1 MSNRKLA
8 KAIQQLFKQIWKL
21 YRSLSKSFVTWL
33 LRTALLPNRR
43 RATAGFVLP
52 TTVLLV
58 LVVTLTSGALSYRAF
73 NNSSRVIGNVQ
84 SKAIYN
90 AATPAVDRARSKIDY
105 LFGKDPRL
113 PGGVPAE
120 EFMISMMLNAGS
132 GQLING
138 VFAPTLNVNLPGS
151 KPGQPYD
158 LQDETRV
165 DLNGDGIN
173 DNAWVYTD
181 PSTRDNTDPSKGD
194 KVIYSINL
202 STPEDATLG
211 AVKLIEMDEATKAQ
225 GDAGGPFVRRGPL
238 SEAKAVNCP
247 NLGVKT
253 EKGWYEDS
261 GNSAI
266 LRKRFQVDA
275 LVASTANATPANP
288 AKLST
293 LEFAQDRQL
302 DRGNKWGAWFQ
313 YDIEVH
319 SGTQMNWNG
328 ALHSEGNIM
337 IGNSTFRG
345 FLISSPSSCVFLPE
359 SNSEV
364 SVRQFD
370 QQNDDLN
377 RKFFGVIA
385 AGKINDNAYGGDAE
399 IHRYRGRGYE
409 VPPAFDTN
417 TDWATGAK
425 SPIDLA
431 TDPVSL
437 VLEGVQAARAGDV
450 TNQDGRIADPQTQDN
465 IFYDRRF
472 LTEDKDTRPYVD
484 DTYRADNL
492 YGPKVR
498 YSATA
503 RIEDGKSAG
512 DPIAAGDTNN
522 EGGLLTRESAA
533 GVTEEPGLDG
543 YWERRTM
550 ANADVSDN
558 VYSGGMRLLVGERLQ
573 LGNPFG
579 WVAPQDRPETTRQD
593 PSAAPAA
600 GNNTWDDLRQ
610 SDYTAGTLTNADPY
624 SSDNEGDP
632 LNPLY
637 KFTTSTVTQ
646 SRQHEAKQRRA
657 LRDNLAAVQATA
669 VYHYKNNEGKYPT
682 ACVIST
688 SHPGTPLTLAQSVN
702 FTQPTVSY
710 GIDSRFDFFSG
721 KGTNGWEFAMP
732 ESVFNGAA
740 MQTALSNLANFAGDP
755 EGAFPP
761 VQEAGAIH
769 PDPTMT
775 MFGNFSNLRRALNTP
790 AAERSPAA
798 NSYMHT
804 AACTLGALGYNIS
817 EIQEFD
823 PSSSTVQTDLLD
835 LAEQYLLPLMDGKD
849 DTTTEDNPEVL
860 RRSQLATYGYSETG
874 TYDGSRYNPRDY
886 DRVTPDMFL
895 AALKRKIVND
905 PDEPVTDIEQS
916 SQYRYYRLAEL
927 IHESYQIRRDRTY
940 GFRSS
945 PAANTWN
952 FNPYVT
958 WRLSVDAPDQI
969 YTWSSACDPNTFN
982 VSGSAGA
989 VGNLLDSDVVN
1000 RLALSRLCGAV
1011 IPPGAIHDYPG
1022 DASYPSRGGTAP
1034 DTLDQAYLPTTAVPA
1049 EQSALNDRIRE
1060 ESENHPNN
1068 AGFAQAVVRDA
1079 FTSPTSPINSG
1090 SFATQEEFRYAS
1102 VLPEFPVLYYIF
1114 PEFDHGQI
1122 GTSETVDGISVNH
1135 SQPNA
1140 PGTTPAAFQPWVE
1153 PYAVQS
1159 SAINGN
1165 TVTFQRVSTAASP
1178 GQPSPSVDYGT
1189 GFDQTWERI
1198 DPPLIV
1204 NLKYKAARVFPSD
1217 LSANLGVVPTEIA
1230 NWQLPK
1236 LTTVTPSDLDTAP
1249 PNLIRYGTPDN
1260 STLGAVPFVD
1270 RVLFNGREWL
1280 PSRVLD
1286 IDLEMLRTASIG
1298 GNDYWLP
1305 VSGII
1310 YAFREDARR
1319 EDAIERQS
1327 NGLPPAPL
1335 EASFTRAQA
1344 PDYDP
1349 TTLGTGTLAVNAGV
1363 TDPATAGPYSV
1374 STKAVDFIA
1383 DPDRRVDGFR
1393 LRRGTRVDRP
1403 TAGVPPEKN
1412 VRGITFVTD
1421 NLAYIMGDFNRH
1433 AATPGG
1439 PRLEE
1444 FTALLPDDPNA
1455 YNTTTFYDNRT
1466 DIDTNFARQDTDLW
1480 RPSEILADSIT
1491 ILSENFCDGSMLDTF
1506 MNAGY
1511 QTFGADGGLSNDRSS
1526 GSAAAENAYTVF
1538 GAAPGAGVYNTQSRG
1553 LFGPG
1558 CRTAVN
1564 PGGATSFLN
1573 QNRPRTDLAS
1583 GQNWVRENP
1592 ADPINSPVKVS
1603 RNGNGLVG
1611 IYNFD
1616 GTNPIPSRI
1625 TEFASG
1631 EYSGQYVPGA
1641 ANPYFA
1647 VEDDGGLDTSR
1658 PLQRAVETDV
1668 NAILISGIV
1677 PSRNQQGYGGL
1688 HNFPRLLEWWE
1699 GRPLRIHGSFL
1710 QLNFSNY
1717 GTAPYD
1723 QDRWEPVAGA
1733 IPTAGDEQIDY
1744 YGFAPLRLWGYDV
1757 GLQFAPASPA
1767 ASRFTTP
1774 NAALNEFY
1782 DEPKANDPYM
1792 RQMCTRLTTTLSL
1805 DNVRCPG

>member
-21 YRSLSKSFVTWL
+21 YRSLSKGFVTWL
-33 LRTALLPNRR
+33 LRTALLPSRR

-120 EFMISMMLNAGS
+120 EFMISMMLNRGNA
-132 GQLING
+132 QLING

-165 DLNGDGIN
+165 DLNGDGIE
-173 DNAWVYTD
+173 DNSWVYTD
-181 PSTRDNTDPSKGD
+181 PSTGDN
-194 KVIYSINL
+194 VIYSINL
-202 STPEDATLG
+202 STPEDPTLG
-211 AVKLIEMDEATKAQ
+211 AVKLVELDEATKAQ

-293 LEFAQDRQL
+293 LEFSQDRQL

-337 IGNSTFRG
+337 IGNSTFTG

-370 QQNDDLN
+370 QQNDDPN

-385 AGKINDNAYGGDAE
+385 AGKINDNTYGGDAE

-409 VPPAFDTN
+409 VPPALDTN
-417 TDWATGAK
+417 TDWATGNK
-425 SPIDLA
+425 TPIDLA
-431 TDPVSL
+431 TDPVAL
-437 VLEGVQAARAGDV
+437 VLEGVQSARSGDL
-450 TNQDGRIADPQTQDN
+450 TNQDGRIADPKTEDN
-465 IFYDRRF
+465 IFYARRF

-503 RIEDGKSAG
+503 RIEAGKSAG
-512 DPIAAGDTNN
+512 DPIAAGDINN
-522 EGGLLTRESAA
+522 EGGLLTRESTA

-550 ANADVSDN
+550 ANSDVSDN

-579 WVAPQDRPETTRQD
+579 WVAPQDRPATRQD

-600 GNNTWDDLRQ
+600 GNNTWDDLRDGQ
-610 SDYTAGTLTNADPY
+610 YNPTTDLAVAANPFT
-624 SSDNEGDP
+624 SDNEGDP

-646 SRQHEAKQRRA
+646 NRQHEAKQRRA

-702 FTQPTVSY
+702 FTQPTVNY

-721 KGTNGWEFAMP
+721 KGTNGWEFSMP

-761 VQEAGAIH
+761 VQEANAIH
-769 PDPTMT
+769 PDPAMT

-790 AAERSPAA
+790 AAQRSPAA
-798 NSYMHT
+798 ISYMHT

-817 EIQEFD
+817 EIQEFN
-823 PSSSTVQTDLLD
+823 PSDISNTTLQADLVALADLLV
-835 LAEQYLLPLMDGKD
+835 PMMDGD
-849 DTTTEDNPEVL
+849 VNDGTEVL
-860 RRSQLATYGYSETG
+860 PRTELATFDDPANPQP
-874 TYDGSRYNPRDY
+874 YDGSLTTADRSQYNPRDY
-886 DRVTPDMFL
+886 DRVTPDMWL
-895 AALKRKIVND
+895 ATLKQRIISNAG
-905 PDEPVTDIEQS
+905 VTDIEQS
-916 SQYRYYRLAEL
+916 PDYNLYRLAEL

-940 GFRSS
+940 GFRPS

-952 FNPYVT
+952 VNPYMT
-958 WRLSVDAPDQI
+958 EFRYNDAGTN
-969 YTWSSACDPNTFN
+969 YGKVALWSSACDPYSFLPPT
-982 VSGSAGA
+982 GGAASAPLTDA
-989 VGNLLDSDVVN
+989 DATR

-1011 IPPGAIHDYPG
+1011 IPSGAVHDYPG
-1022 DASYPSRGGTAP
+1022 DYNYPARGADLSTS
-1034 DTLDQAYLPTTAVPA
+1034 LLPVSDNPSVLNTQVATPPKGV
-1049 EQSALNDRIRE
+1049 SAI
-1060 ESENHPNN
+1060 P
-1068 AGFAQAVVRDA
+1068 A
-1079 FTSPTSPINSG
+1079 FTDPASTLNTTYG
-1090 SFATQEEFRYAS
+1090 AERFRYAS
-1102 VLPEFPVLYYIF
+1102 VAPEFPVLYYIF
-1114 PEFDHGQI
+1114 PEF
-1122 GTSETVDGISVNH
+1122 NH
-1135 SQPNA
+1135 SQLGADESTNGDHRQPGESTLTNA
-1140 PGTTPAAFQPWVE
+1140 SAPAAVQPWRE
-1153 PYAVQS
+1153 PYIDRS
-1159 SAINGN
+1159 TAING
-1165 TVTFQRVSTAASP
+1165 TTTSYSVVTSTPGLPASVNYVSGVDFNP
-1178 GQPSPSVDYGT
+1178 PQVPFLIPQPSGT
-1189 GFDQTWERI
+1189 DLQITSFR
-1198 DPPLIV
+1198 
-1204 NLKYKAARVFPSD
+1204 YKAASVFPTAD
-1217 LSANLGVVPTEIA
+1217 LSANLGVVPTEIP

-1236 LTTVTPSDLDTAP
+1236 LTTVTPSDADTAP
-1249 PNLIRYGTPDN
+1249 PNLIRYGTPNN
-1260 STLGAVPFVD
+1260 STLGAVPLID

-1319 EDAIERQS
+1319 EDAIERQP

-1335 EASFTRAQA
+1335 EASFTNAQA

-1349 TTLGTGTLAVNAGV
+1349 TTLGTGTLAVNAAV
-1363 TDPATAGPYSV
+1363 TDPETAGPYAV
-1374 STKAVDFIA
+1374 STKAVDFIP

-1511 QTFGADGGLSNDRSS
+1511 QTFGADGGLSNDRVS

-1538 GAAPGAGVYNTQSRG
+1538 GATPGAGVYNAQSRG

-1573 QNRPRTDLAS
+1573 QNRPRADLAS

-1592 ADPINSPVKVS
+1592 ADPINSPVKIS

-1611 IYNFD
+1611 VYDFTP
-1616 GTNPIPSRI
+1616 TNPIPSRI
-1625 TEFASG
+1625 TEFAVG
-1631 EYSGQYVPGA
+1631 EYSGAAVPGP

-1688 HNFPRLLEWWE
+1688 HNFPRLLEWWQ
-1699 GRPLRIHGSFL
+1699 GQPLRIHGSFL

-1792 RQMCTRLTTTLSL
+1792 RQMCTSLTTTLSL
-1805 DNVRCPG
+1805 NNVRCPG